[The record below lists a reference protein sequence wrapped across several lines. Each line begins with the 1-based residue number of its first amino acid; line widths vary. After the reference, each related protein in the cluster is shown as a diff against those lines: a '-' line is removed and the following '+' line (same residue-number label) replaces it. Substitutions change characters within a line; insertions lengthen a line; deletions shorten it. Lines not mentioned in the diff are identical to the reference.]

1 MLDQLT
7 SWALLVTTESAIIF
21 EFTWSSF
28 FMLRSLAAFGSFH
41 SLLTGKYFAQT
52 LRFYANDVQVIDYL
66 KGKLIVVDELLHV

>member
-1 MLDQLT
+1 
-7 SWALLVTTESAIIF
+7 
-21 EFTWSSF
+21 
-28 FMLRSLAAFGSFH
+28 MLRSLAAFGSFH